1 LIDGRGSRPG
11 RSGSAS
17 GDRASGASRRAPAAG
32 GISLRNRAL
41 GLLARRDH
49 GRVELARKLQRH
61 AEEGDDIPAL
71 LDDLERLGFISDARV
86 AEQLGRRAAGRHG
99 PLRLARDLAMR
110 GVPAAES
117 EEVIATAKADEPA
130 QALAVLRRKFPQPPA
145 DAAEYARQGRYLQNR
160 GFSPGVI
167 RRVIRAVADDD
178 G

>member
-1 LIDGRGSRPG
+1 MTGGRGRLSGSGDGRL
-11 RSGSAS
+11 SGSGGGRPS
-17 GDRASGASRRAPAAG
+17 GG

-110 GVPAAES
+110 GVPAADS

-130 QALAVLRRKFPQPPA
+130 QALTVLRRKFPQPPA

-167 RRVIRAVADDD
+167 RRVIRTVADDD
-178 G
+178 T